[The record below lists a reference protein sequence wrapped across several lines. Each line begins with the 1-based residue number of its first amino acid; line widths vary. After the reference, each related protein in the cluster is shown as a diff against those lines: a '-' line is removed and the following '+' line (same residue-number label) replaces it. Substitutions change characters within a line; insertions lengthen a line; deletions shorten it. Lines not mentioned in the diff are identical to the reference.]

1 MFANINTN
9 AIKLT
14 HIYVRRDGW
23 VFRLLSGLGIKRW
36 DARTVLVPD
45 ASSIQQVIQSWSTES
60 RIYLDFNLL
69 LNINYYS
76 GVITGSKHDDASP
89 IDIVAFRLQL
99 GGALSLDPM
108 QVNAT
113 YGNIC
118 RTFP

>member
-1 MFANINTN
+1 MFANINTY

-36 DARTVLVPD
+36 DVRTVLVPD
-45 ASSIQQVIQSWSTES
+45 ATRIHHVSSFSTES
-60 RIYLDFNLL
+60 RTYLDFNLL
-69 LNINYYS
+69 LNINFYS
-76 GVITGSKHDDASP
+76 GEITSRKHDDASP

-108 QVNAT
+108 QVNAA
-113 YGNIC
+113 YGSIC